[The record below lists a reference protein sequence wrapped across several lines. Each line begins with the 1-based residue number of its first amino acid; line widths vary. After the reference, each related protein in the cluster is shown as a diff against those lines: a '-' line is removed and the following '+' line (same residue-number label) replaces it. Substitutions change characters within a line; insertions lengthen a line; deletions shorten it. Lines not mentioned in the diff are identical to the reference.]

1 MMRGERRDVLLP
13 SLIDRLCAAPTTAG
27 GRAVLE
33 GQSVAELK
41 RSVARDLEWLLN
53 TRVWTPWNLGALEE
67 AGSSIL
73 NYGLPELSG
82 YSWTSGDDA
91 RTIKSL
97 IETAI
102 RTFEP
107 RLLPRSIKTEVLP
120 PQDVGDFKVRIRI
133 EAVLHVEPISE
144 PVVFDTGLDL
154 EGGGLRVERFE

>member
-1 MMRGERRDVLLP
+1 MRSARNQTLAP
-13 SLIDRLCAAPTTAG
+13 SIIDRLCAPVAGG
-27 GRAVLE
+27 GRAALE
-33 GQSVAELK
+33 GVTAAELK

-53 TRVWTPWNLGALEE
+53 TRVWTPWNLEALEE
-67 AGSSIL
+67 AGRSIL

-82 YSWTSGDDA
+82 YSWASADDA

-120 PQDVGDFKVRIRI
+120 VEDVSDFKVRIRI
-133 EAVLHVEPISE
+133 EAILHVDPISE

>member
-1 MMRGERRDVLLP
+1 VRRERSQVLLP
-13 SLIDRLCAAPTTAG
+13 SLIDRLGAASGGG

-33 GQSVAELK
+33 GQTAAELK

-53 TRVWTPWNLGALEE
+53 TRVWTPWNLAALEE
-67 AGSSIL
+67 AGRSIL

-91 RTIKSL
+91 RAIKTL

-107 RLLPRSIKTEVLP
+107 RLLPRSLKTEVLP

-133 EAVLHVEPISE
+133 EAVLHVEPITE

>member
-1 MMRGERRDVLLP
+1 MRGSRNQTLAP
-13 SLIDRLCAAPTTAG
+13 SIIDRLCAPIGGG
-27 GRAVLE
+27 GRGAVE
-33 GQSVAELK
+33 GQTAAELK

-53 TRVWTPWNLGALEE
+53 TRVWTPWNLEALEE
-67 AGSSIL
+67 AGRSIL

-82 YSWTSGDDA
+82 YSWASADDA

-120 PQDVGDFKVRIRI
+120 VESVSDFRVRIRI
-133 EAVLHVEPISE
+133 EAILHVDPISE

>member
-1 MMRGERRDVLLP
+1 VRSARNQTLMP
-13 SLIDRLCAAPTTAG
+13 SIIDRLCAPSGSG
-27 GRAVLE
+27 GRAALE
-33 GQSVAELK
+33 GQTAAELK

-53 TRVWTPWNLGALEE
+53 TRVWTPWNLELLEE
-67 AGSSIL
+67 AGRSIL

-82 YSWTSGDDA
+82 YSWASADDA

-120 PQDVGDFKVRIRI
+120 IEDVSDFKVRIRI
-133 EAVLHVEPISE
+133 EAMLHVDPISE
-144 PVVFDTGLDL
+144 PVVFDTGLDF